1 MNNETTTGHAKENRT
16 RAFTL
21 VEIMILVIIIGM
33 MATMAM
39 PHLAKA
45 RESSQNVRLM
55 NDWRV
60 FKAAFESYATETGE
74 FPGEGTA
81 GQIPMGME
89 EHLGEAWIVVTAVGG
104 SWDWDFEQFGF
115 TAGISL
121 LDSSMV
127 AGQMRNVDAQLDD
140 GDLANGLFRQTG
152 ATRFTYILE
161 L

>member
-1 MNNETTTGHAKENRT
+1 MNAKENRT

-33 MATMAM
+33 LATMAL
-39 PHLAKA
+39 PYVGKA

-55 NDWRV
+55 NDWRI
-60 FKAAFESYATETGE
+60 FMAAFESYATEMGE
-74 FPGEGTA
+74 FPENGSS
-81 GQIPMGME
+81 GQIPAGME
-89 EHLGEAWIVVTAVGG
+89 GHLGETAWTAVTAVGG
-104 SWDWDFEQFGF
+104 SWDWDLEQFGF

-121 LDSSMV
+121 VDSSIV
-127 AGQMRNVDAQLDD
+127 AGQMRNVDEKLDD

-152 ATRFTYILE
+152 ATRLTYILE